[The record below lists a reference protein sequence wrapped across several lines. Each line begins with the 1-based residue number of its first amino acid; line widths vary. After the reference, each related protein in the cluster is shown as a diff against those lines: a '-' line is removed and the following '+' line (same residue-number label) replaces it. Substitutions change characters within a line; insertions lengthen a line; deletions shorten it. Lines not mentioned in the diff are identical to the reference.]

1 MCASSCFGMFMVM
14 LLVIVK
20 YACMINKLFYYS
32 HLHNKLWSSL
42 EVCQKKHF
50 FCDRNIENGLA
61 STEMW
66 IDLHAYVKCFR
77 ARFILSSSW
86 FIDWVTFWYFS
97 LTQHLSLNRN
107 ILFGKCDVV
116 LFFNNYFVLF
126 YVCFIVLFSLNVFIQ
141 STRV

>member
-1 MCASSCFGMFMVM
+1 MHVWSINYFIIHICTTICGR
-14 LLVIVK
+14 LLR
-20 YACMINKLFYYS
+20 YMP
-32 HLHNKLWSSL
+32 
-42 EVCQKKHF
+42 KKNIF

-86 FIDWVTFWYFS
+86 FIAWVTFWYFS

-107 ILFGKCDVV
+107 IFYLGNGMWCSV
-116 LFFNNYFVLF
+116 LFNNYFVLF